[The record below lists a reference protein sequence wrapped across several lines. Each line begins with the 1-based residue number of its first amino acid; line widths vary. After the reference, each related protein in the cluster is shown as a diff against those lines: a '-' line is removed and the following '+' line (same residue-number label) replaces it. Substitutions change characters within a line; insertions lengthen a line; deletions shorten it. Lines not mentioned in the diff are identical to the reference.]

1 MIAFNLLMWVMT
13 RVTNIKFQFLIFSYF
28 FNGILFMLLL
38 YFFEEQIRPAPK
50 EEKKE
55 STLKEK
61 VAFLE
66 SILGEGVTL
75 SSRERELLT
84 LILQNKK
91 RKEIASELFLSENTL
106 KTYTRT
112 LFNKLGVKSRE
123 EIFDKLNHSFTPQW

>member
-1 MIAFNLLMWVMT
+1 
-13 RVTNIKFQFLIFSYF
+13 
-28 FNGILFMLLL
+28 MLLL

-75 SSRERELLT
+75 SSRE
-84 LILQNKK
+84 
-91 RKEIASELFLSENTL
+91 
-106 KTYTRT
+106 
-112 LFNKLGVKSRE
+112 
-123 EIFDKLNHSFTPQW
+123 